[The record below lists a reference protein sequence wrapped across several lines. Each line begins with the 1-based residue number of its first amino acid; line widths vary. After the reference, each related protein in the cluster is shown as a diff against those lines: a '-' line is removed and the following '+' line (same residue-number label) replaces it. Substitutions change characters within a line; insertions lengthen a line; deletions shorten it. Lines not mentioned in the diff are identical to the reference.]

1 MFDEL
6 KRRNVLKVGVAY
18 LLAAWLLIQVAAT
31 LAPQL
36 QLPDWV
42 PRLVTLLLLIG
53 FPIALLMA
61 WFLERAPEGI
71 RVEASPVGNKRMI
84 AAAVVIGA
92 LALGW
97 YLRMPAQPSPGPATA
112 TGNTDVTKTA
122 EPPAEPVA
130 QAGTL
135 AEKTPPPSPKSIA
148 VLPFVNMSTDKE
160 QEFLADGLSE
170 EILNSLTRIE
180 GMQVVGRTSSFRFK
194 GKNEDLRSIGQQL
207 GVANVLEGSVRRG
220 NDRARITA
228 QLIRV
233 SDGIHLWSQTYDRPL
248 DDTLAMQL
256 DIAEN
261 VADALGV
268 VLDEAQL
275 DLMRRTGV
283 KNANAFIA
291 FQKGRQV
298 FGEAHDPMKSDN
310 IIESLRAAN
319 VYMDRAT
326 ALEPGLAL
334 AYQLGADLHFHII
347 MSDSATMAEREESVA
362 AADRA
367 LDLAARHAHDEQQ
380 RLFVELDRQLL
391 SDDWDGLSDRF
402 KAVLASPGCGQS
414 NWMMVGSA
422 LGYAREM
429 LAFVPQIMSCD
440 PFSGFAQIRG
450 AESANW
456 AGLHEESLE
465 YVNSQSTTGGRASTV
480 ALQGVRALAALGR
493 LDEARAMLG
502 TMEGTGSLIAMGQLI
517 VAVAA
522 KEDLGEL
529 RVRQQKM
536 DRGGWNPELWQV
548 TDQFADV
555 VTGDRD
561 AANRRAAA
569 IDAAPGGPLRLA
581 VTATLCYCGAP
592 FDLESTPNF
601 KARLAESG
609 LKWPPADTKP
619 ASLVL
624 KSLP

>member
-1 MFDEL
+1 MPE
-6 KRRNVLKVGVAY
+6 
-18 LLAAWLLIQVAAT
+18 AA
-31 LAPQL
+31 
-36 QLPDWV
+36 
-42 PRLVTLLLLIG
+42 
-53 FPIALLMA
+53 
-61 WFLERAPEGI
+61 
-71 RVEASPVGNKRMI
+71 
-84 AAAVVIGA
+84 
-92 LALGW
+92 
-97 YLRMPAQPSPGPATA
+97 PAT
-112 TGNTDVTKTA
+112 
-122 EPPAEPVA
+122 PPPP
-130 QAGTL
+130 
-135 AEKTPPPSPKSIA
+135 PPPSPKSIA

-220 NDRARITA
+220 KDTARVTA

-261 VADALGV
+261 VAEALGV
-268 VLDEAQL
+268 VLDQAQL
-275 DLMRRTGV
+275 EHMRRNGV

-291 FQKGRQV
+291 FQKGRV
-298 FGEAHDPMKSDN
+298 AFGEAHDPLRSDN
-310 IIESLRAAN
+310 ILESLRAAN
-319 VYMDRAT
+319 VHFERAT

-334 AYQLGADLHFHII
+334 AYQYGADLHFHTI
-347 MSDSATMAEREESVA
+347 MSDSASVAEREASVA

-391 SDDWDGLSDRF
+391 SDDWRGLGDRI
-402 KAVLASPGCGQS
+402 KAVLTSPGCGQS
-414 NWMMVGSA
+414 NWMMVASPFGFA
-422 LGYAREM
+422 DEM
-429 LAFVPQIMSCD
+429 LAFVPKLGECD

-456 AGLHEESLE
+456 LGLHEKALE
-465 YVNSQSTTGGRASTV
+465 HVNSDTVVGGRPTTV

-493 LDEARAMLG
+493 VDEARAMLG
-502 TMEGTGSLIAMGQLI
+502 TMEGNSSLVGMGQFI

-522 KEDLGEL
+522 GEDLRAL
-529 RVRQQKM
+529 RERQLKM
-536 DRGGWNPELWQV
+536 ERGGWNPELWQV
-548 TDQFADV
+548 TDQFADILV
-555 VTGDRD
+555 GDTD
-561 AANRRAAA
+561 AANRRASV

-592 FDLESTPNF
+592 WDLDATPNF

-609 LKWPPADTKP
+609 LKWPPPVTKP
-619 ASLVL
+619 ASLVIGT
-624 KSLP
+624 KP